1 MFIYLLEGFVRDIFS
16 FLNLHE
22 SNGEALCLPT
32 ACSRL
37 FFFLQPSSCS
47 HAYFNGVYT
56 GLSIDSFHFNVFLKR
71 I

>member
-1 MFIYLLEGFVRDIFS
+1 MFIYLLEEFVRDLFS
-16 FLNLHE
+16 FLNLLE

-32 ACSRL
+32 ACSKF
-37 FFFLQPSSCS
+37 FFFLQPSSRS

-56 GLSIDSFHFNVFLKR
+56 VLRIDSFHFNVFLKR